1 MSDINNVVKSDLL
14 SGLLNKRFYSD
25 FAYDKNYNFAKN
37 YLMAVPMAI
46 PPKEKFKNPCKK

>member
-1 MSDINNVVKSDLL
+1 MSDINNKVKSDLL

-37 YLMAVPMAI
+37 CNGGSMAI